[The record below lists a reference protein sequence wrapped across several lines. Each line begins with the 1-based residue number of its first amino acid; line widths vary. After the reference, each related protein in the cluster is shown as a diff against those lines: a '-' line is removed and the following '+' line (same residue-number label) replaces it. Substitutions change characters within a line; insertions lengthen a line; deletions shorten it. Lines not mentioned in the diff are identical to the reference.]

1 MTEAM
6 FFGGHDAVLC
16 DLDGVVYAGTEA
28 IDGAVPTLR
37 ELGRRGVPVV
47 YVTNNASRSPESVA
61 DHLRGFGLEVTG
73 DQVFGSAAAGV
84 ALLSQELS
92 RTGTRSTAAGTAF
105 GGRSVPAK
113 VLVVGSDYL
122 RGLVSEAGH
131 EVVTT
136 AAEHPDAVIQGFDPS
151 VSWTDL
157 AQASYA
163 VNGGARWIATNTDL
177 TIPRAEGIAPGNGAL
192 IEAVARATGTRPL
205 AAGKPEPVL
214 FGLAAQAVGARRPL
228 VVGDRLDT
236 DILGGNRAG
245 FDTALVLTGVDTEA
259 TAAAAPADHQPTLII
274 PSLPTLLAEPTVGA
288 TALQPERSGSHDRV
302 V

>member
-1 MTEAM
+1 MTEAA
-6 FFGGHDAVLC
+6 FFGNHDAVLC

-28 IDGAVPTLR
+28 IDGAVPTLL

-61 DHLRGFGLEVTG
+61 DHLSEFGLEVSG
-73 DQVFGSAAAGV
+73 EQVFGSAAAGV
-84 ALLSQELS
+84 ALLNQVLS
-92 RTGTRSTAAGTAF
+92 RTVTHPTAAGASS
-105 GGRSVPAK
+105 GGRPLPPLPAK
-113 VLVVGSDYL
+113 VLVVGSEYL

-131 EVVTT
+131 QVVAT
-136 AAEHPDAVIQGFDPS
+136 AAERPDAVIQGFDPS
-151 VSWTDL
+151 VSWSDL

-163 VNGGARWIATNTDL
+163 LKAGARWIATNTDL

-192 IEAVARATGTRPL
+192 IDAVSRATGTRPL

-214 FGLAAQAVGARRPL
+214 FRLAAEAVGSRNPL

-245 FDTALVLTGVDTEA
+245 FATALVLTGVDTEE
-259 TAAAAPADHQPTLII
+259 TAAAAPAEQQPTWVI
-274 PSLPTLLAEPTVGA
+274 PSLPMLLADTPVEARFRAPRQA
-288 TALQPERSGSHDRV
+288 RQP
-302 V
+302 

>member
-1 MTEAM
+1 MTDAV

-84 ALLSQELS
+84 TLLNRELA
-92 RTGTRSTAAGTAF
+92 RAGTRPTSEVASS
-105 GGRSVPAK
+105 GGPPTPAK

-122 RGLVSEAGH
+122 RDLVSEAGH
-131 EVVTT
+131 QVVAT
-136 AAEHPDAVIQGFDPS
+136 AAERPDAVIQGFDPS
-151 VSWTDL
+151 VSWIDL

-163 VNGGARWIATNTDL
+163 LHAGALWIATNTDL

-192 IEAVARATGTRPL
+192 IDAVSQATGARPL
-205 AAGKPEPVL
+205 AAGKPEPLL
-214 FGLAAQAVGARRPL
+214 FRLAAHAVGARRPL

-274 PSLPTLLAEPTVGA
+274 PSLPTLLAEPAVGA
-288 TALQPERSGSHDRV
+288 TALQPRRSGSHDRV

>member
-1 MTEAM
+1 MTGAD

-61 DHLRGFGLEVTG
+61 DHLCGLGLEVTG

-84 ALLSQELS
+84 TLLNQELS
-92 RTGTRSTAAGTAF
+92 RTGTRPTADATSS
-105 GGRSVPAK
+105 GGRPAPAK

-122 RGLVSEAGH
+122 RHLVSEAGH
-131 EVVTT
+131 RVVAT
-136 AAEHPDAVIQGFDPS
+136 AAERPDAVIQGFDPS
-151 VSWTDL
+151 VSWADL
-157 AQASYA
+157 AQAAYA
-163 VNGGARWIATNTDL
+163 LNGGARWIATNADL

-192 IEAVARATGTRPL
+192 IEAVSHATGTRPL

-214 FGLAAQAVGARRPL
+214 FRLAARAVGARQPL

-245 FDTALVLTGVDTEA
+245 FTTALVLTGVDTEA
-259 TAAAAPADHQPTLII
+259 TAAAAPPDHRPTWII
-274 PSLPTLLAEPTVGA
+274 PSLPTLLADSAVGA
-288 TALQPERSGSHDRV
+288 TALLTQGKRSS
-302 V
+302 

>member
-1 MTEAM
+1 MTEAV

-47 YVTNNASRSPESVA
+47 YVTNNASRSPDSVA

-92 RTGTRSTAAGTAF
+92 GTGSRPTGGTAS
-105 GGRSVPAK
+105 GGRPVAAK

-122 RGLVSEAGH
+122 RGLVSQAGH

-214 FGLAAQAVGARRPL
+214 FRLAAEAVGARRPL

-274 PSLPTLLAEPTVGA
+274 PSLPTLLAEPAVGS
-288 TALQPERSGSHDRV
+288 TALQPRRSGSHDRV